1 MTEEELKAK
10 LAELENEKEALK
22 RKNSELIDREKKA
35 KAAADAAEEA
45 AESAAAEAAA
55 KAGDVEAIKASLQ
68 KKHDAALKKVEAE
81 RDAANAQLQTL
92 LVDNG
97 LQAALVA
104 GNVDPEH
111 FDILIPA
118 LKAQVTMKDGAAYYG
133 DEPLTDGVTAFL
145 TGKGAKYCL
154 APANSGAGATGS
166 SAKATGWSKPPATAE
181 EYDRYFKLTVSD
193 PAQASALA
201 DSWGMPELKPV

>member
-1 MTEEELKAK
+1 MTEEEMKQRIA
-10 LAELENEKEALK
+10 ALEADNEKLKTDKQAALGE
-22 RKNSELIDREKKA
+22 KNR
-35 KAAADAAEEA
+35 AAAAAKHALEAKEEAEEA
-45 AESAAAEAAA
+45 AAA
-55 KAGDVEAIKASLQ
+55 KAGDIEAVKASLQ
-68 KKHDAALKKVEAE
+68 KKHDAAIKAIEAE

-166 SAKATGWSKPPATAE
+166 SAKATGWSKAPSTAE